1 MRYDNMSPQNQ
12 NAKMERMLKIREVQ
26 AKGILNKSKI
36 YEYCVNCYTGCEH
49 NCRYCY
55 ASLFMRRYSGHVEP
69 WGEFV
74 DVKVNAPEIL
84 QKQVRR
90 AKKGVVWLS
99 SVCDAYQPLEAKY
112 RLSRRC
118 LEILAEAEFP
128 VTVQSKSVLL
138 LRDVDVFRRFKDIEV
153 GFSIATDD
161 DKVGR
166 LFEPGAAPI
175 SERLAAFTELKK
187 AGIRTFAF
195 AGPLLPGNPEA
206 LAAALDGKADRVL
219 IDRMNYLDQIRSFYT
234 KHKLEYA
241 MTDAFFADMTRRLV
255 AEMKK
260 RHMAFDI
267 VYGE

>member
-1 MRYDNMSPQNQ
+1 MV
-12 NAKMERMLKIREVQ
+12 KVKEVE

-36 YEYCVNCYTGCEH
+36 CDYCVNCYTGCEH
-49 NCRYCY
+49 KCTYCY

-74 DVKVNAPEIL
+74 DVKINAPEVL

-112 RLSRRC
+112 RLTHRC

-128 VTVQSKSVLL
+128 VQVQSKSVLL
-138 LRDVDVFRRFKDIEV
+138 LRDIDVFKRFKDIEV

-166 LFEPGAAPI
+166 LFEPGASLI
-175 SERLAAFTELKK
+175 SERLAALAELKK
-187 AGIRTFAF
+187 AGIRTFVF

-206 LAAALDGKADRVL
+206 LAFALDGKVDRVL
-219 IDRMNYLDQIRSFYT
+219 IDRMNYLDQIRSFYIQN
-234 KHKLEYA
+234 KLEYA
-241 MTDAFFADMTRRLV
+241 MTGAFFADMTRRLA
-255 AEMKK
+255 AELKK
-260 RHMAFDI
+260 RRVAFKV
-267 VYGE
+267 VY

>member
-1 MRYDNMSPQNQ
+1 MV
-12 NAKMERMLKIREVQ
+12 KVKEVE

-36 YEYCVNCYTGCEH
+36 YDYCINCYTGCQH

-74 DVKVNAPEIL
+74 DVKVNAPEVL

-112 RLSRRC
+112 KLTRRC

-138 LRDVDVFRRFKDIEV
+138 LRDIDVFRRFKDIEV

-161 DKVGR
+161 DRVSR
-166 LFEPGAAPI
+166 LVEPGASPV
-175 SERLAAFTELKK
+175 SERIAALAELKA
-187 AGIRTFAF
+187 AGIRTYAF
-195 AGPLLPGNPEA
+195 VGPILPGDPEA
-206 LAAALDGKADRVL
+206 LVAALDGKADHIL
-219 IDRMNYLDQIRSFYT
+219 IDRLNYIGQFREFFVQ
-234 KHKLEYA
+234 HKMERA
-241 MTDAFFADMTRRLV
+241 MTDDFFTDMTRRLV

-260 RHMAFDI
+260 RHMSFE
-267 VYGE
+267 VVSGE